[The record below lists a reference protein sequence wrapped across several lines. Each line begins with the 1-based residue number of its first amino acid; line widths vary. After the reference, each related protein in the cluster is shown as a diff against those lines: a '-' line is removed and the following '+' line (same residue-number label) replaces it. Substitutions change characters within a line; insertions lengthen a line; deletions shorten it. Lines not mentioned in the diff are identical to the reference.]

1 MLEKGFLGP
10 IGDDLPSL
18 IPLLFALL
26 VFFSTFSFSFGIFNS
41 ENTSFQEDIAVLNVS
56 RILKGTN
63 YITSYEDFAQKCA
76 SINISNTK
84 YKALITNYF
93 TAQEAYANQYSDDEQ
108 RFYGLKPFM
117 ASDPNGNPDS
127 QKAFECPNRNIPQD
141 EIDRINSPSAKDYFS
156 GKNVGVK
163 IYPLVVE
170 DNRIVKPMHLVVV
183 AWTQ

>member
-26 VFFSTFSFSFGIFNS
+26 VFFSTFSFSFGVFNT
-41 ENTSFQEDIAVLNVS
+41 ENTSFQEDIGVLNVS

-63 YITSYEDFAQKCA
+63 YITSYDDFVQKCA
-76 SINISNTK
+76 SINISNIK

-93 TAQEAYANQYSDDEQ
+93 TAHDAYEKQYSGEEQ
-108 RFYGLKPFM
+108 RFYDLKPFM
-117 ASDPNGNPDS
+117 ASDPNGNSDS
-127 QKAFECPNRNIPQD
+127 TKTFECDNRNIPQD
-141 EIDRINSPSAKDYFS
+141 EIDRIKSPSAKDYFS

-170 DNRIVKPMHLVVV
+170 DNRIVKPMHLVVT
-183 AWTQ
+183 AWG

>member
-26 VFFSTFSFSFGIFNS
+26 VFFSTFSFSFGVFNT

-63 YITSYEDFAQKCA
+63 YITSYNDFAQKCA

-84 YKALITNYF
+84 FIARVTNYF
-93 TAQEAYANQYSDDEQ
+93 TAPDAYAQDNH
-108 RFYGLKPFM
+108 
-117 ASDPNGNPDS
+117 GNENPR
-127 QKAFECPNRNIPQD
+127 AFELNAFAATD
-141 EIDRINSPSAKDYFS
+141 
-156 GKNVGVK
+156 
-163 IYPLVVE
+163 PLT
-170 DNRIVKPMHLVVV
+170 L
-183 AWTQ
+183 

>member
-26 VFFSTFSFSFGIFNS
+26 VFFSTFSFSFGVFNS

-63 YITSYEDFAQKCA
+63 YITSYNDFAQKCA
-76 SINISNTK
+76 SINISSTK
-84 YKALITNYF
+84 FIAGITNYF
-93 TAQEAYANQYSDDEQ
+93 TAPDAYAGQY
-108 RFYGLKPFM
+108 G
-117 ASDPNGNPDS
+117 GNDNPRAYELGFF
-127 QKAFECPNRNIPQD
+127 KATTADGEKTFECPNRNID
-141 EIDRINSPSAKDYFS
+141 SAELERIHSQAKEYFNA
-156 GKNVGVK
+156 KTIVVK

-170 DNRIVKPMHLVVV
+170 DNRIVKPMHLVVI
-183 AWTQ
+183 AWR